1 MSAVETPITGT
12 IGFNRKISVRP
23 YESAEASMFMQ
34 FEIDPANP
42 DETLKAAK
50 HAFFQAKAL
59 VFEELGLEFSIEDGG
74 VIREL
79 LTKNFGA
86 VTEVT
91 NSPAAVAPAA
101 APSAA
106 QSAPESV
113 SQAAPAPAGGANPPY
128 SADTMDKNEKAANK
142 TWALARIA
150 SNPEEFWD
158 NRENK
163 RNPKA
168 PDYKGKTNNIAVWL

>member
-1 MSAVETPITGT
+1 MTVLPTPLTST
-12 IGFNRKISVRP
+12 ISFSRKISVRP

-34 FEIDPANP
+34 FEIDPDNP
-42 DETLKAAK
+42 EVTLASAK

-101 APSAA
+101 T

-113 SQAAPAPAGGANPPY
+113 SHAAPAPAGGANPPY

-150 SNPEEFWD
+150 SNPDEFWD